1 MLDFILEMLLVALSV
16 AWLLNV
22 FTISGFREQ
31 CIAKAPC
38 TLLAD
43 LLSCDFCLSFWS
55 SLLLC
60 AVLSI
65 CEQTVS
71 YLFMPFFIAAIIKK
85 LI

>member
-1 MLDFILEMLLVALSV
+1 MLDFILEMILVALGT

-22 FTISGFREQ
+22 FTISGFREK

-38 TLLAD
+38 ALLAD

-55 SLLLC
+55 SFLIC
-60 AVLSI
+60 ALLSI

-71 YLFMPFFIAAIIKK
+71 YFFMPFFIAAIIKK

>member
-1 MLDFILEMLLVALSV
+1 MLDFILEMILVALSV

-31 CIAKAPC
+31 CIAKAPHV
-38 TLLAD
+38 LLAD

-55 SLLLC
+55 SLLVC
-60 AVLSI
+60 IFMCIFEHSWA
-65 CEQTVS
+65 
-71 YLFMPFFIAAIIKK
+71 YLFMPIFSAAIIKK